1 MILFL
6 KKEDTSLGIIRRVI
20 GIFGFEK
27 KDIIILVFVLK
38 EISLLT
44 NAGSPKTK
52 AMSSI
57 EDTIIFRI

>member
-27 KDIIILVFVLK
+27 KDIILVFVLK
-38 EISLLT
+38 KISLLT

>member
-27 KDIIILVFVLK
+27 KDIILVFVLK

-57 EDTIIFRI
+57 EDTIIF

>member
-27 KDIIILVFVLK
+27 KDIILVFVLK

-44 NAGSPKTK
+44 NASSPKTK
-52 AMSSI
+52 AMPSI

>member
-27 KDIIILVFVLK
+27 KDIILVFVLK

-44 NAGSPKTK
+44 KAGSPKTK
-52 AMSSI
+52 AM
-57 EDTIIFRI
+57 